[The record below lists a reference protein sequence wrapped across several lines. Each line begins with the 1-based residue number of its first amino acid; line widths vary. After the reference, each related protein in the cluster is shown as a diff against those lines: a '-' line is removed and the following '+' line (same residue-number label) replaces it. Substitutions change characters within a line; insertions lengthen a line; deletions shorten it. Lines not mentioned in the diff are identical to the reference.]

1 MHELTVAIQIRR
13 GLETELASDE
23 GTLVADVVRVQV
35 GALSGIVPEALQFA
49 WPHAVA
55 DSATLGSARLD
66 IDWVDVQLLCV
77 ACNDVY
83 TLTEFRSLR
92 CPHCRSPDVEIIAGD
107 ELDIASVD
115 VRERVRDLS

>member
-13 GLETELASDE
+13 ALETELASDD
-23 GTLVADVVRVQV
+23 GTLVADAVRVQV

-55 DSATLGSARLD
+55 DSAALGSARLD
-66 IDWVDVQLLCV
+66 IDWVDVQLLCG

-92 CPHCRSPDVEIIAGD
+92 CPNCRSPDVEITAGD

-115 VRERVRDLS
+115 VRERARDLS

>member
-1 MHELTVAIQIRR
+1 MHELTVAVQIRR
-13 GLETELASDE
+13 SLETELASDD

-55 DSATLGSARLD
+55 DSAALGSARLD
-66 IDWVDVQLLCV
+66 IDWIEVQLHCA
-77 ACNDVY
+77 ACNEVY

-92 CPHCRSPDVEIIAGD
+92 CPQCRSPGVEIVAGD

-115 VRERVRDLS
+115 VREPSRDHS

>member
-13 GLETELASDE
+13 GLETELASE
-23 GTLVADVVRVQV
+23 NGTVVADVVRVQV

-66 IDWVDVQLLCV
+66 IDWIDVQLLCA

-92 CPHCRSPDVEIIAGD
+92 CPHCGSPDVEIIAGD

-115 VRERVRDLS
+115 VRERARGLL

>member
-66 IDWVDVQLLCV
+66 IDWINVQLLCV

-115 VRERVRDLS
+115 VRERARDLS

>member
-115 VRERVRDLS
+115 VRERARDLS

>member
-13 GLETELASDE
+13 ALETELASDD
-23 GTLVADVVRVQV
+23 GALVADAVRVQV

-55 DSATLGSARLD
+55 DSAALGSARLD
-66 IDWVDVQLLCV
+66 IDWIDVKLLCV
-77 ACNDVY
+77 ACSDVY

-92 CPHCRSPDVEIIAGD
+92 CPNCRSPDVEIIAGD

-115 VRERVRDLS
+115 VRERARDLS

>member
-77 ACNDVY
+77 ACNDAY

-115 VRERVRDLS
+115 VRERARDLS

>member
-13 GLETELASDE
+13 GLETELASDD
-23 GTLVADVVRVQV
+23 GSLVADVVRVQV

-55 DSATLGSARLD
+55 DSAALGSARLD
-66 IDWVDVQLLCV
+66 VDWIDVQLLC
-77 ACNDVY
+77 AGCNDVY

-92 CPHCRSPDVEIIAGD
+92 CPNCRSPDVEIIAGD

-115 VRERVRDLS
+115 IRERTRDLT

>member
-55 DSATLGSARLD
+55 DSAALGSARLD
-66 IDWVDVQLLCV
+66 IDWINVQLLCV

-115 VRERVRDLS
+115 VRERARDLS

>member
-1 MHELTVAIQIRR
+1 M
-13 GLETELASDE
+13 
-23 GTLVADVVRVQV
+23 
-35 GALSGIVPEALQFA
+35 PEALQFA
-49 WPHAVA
+49 WPNAVD

-115 VRERVRDLS
+115 VRERARDLS

>member
-1 MHELTVAIQIRR
+1 MHELTIAIQIRTA
-13 GLETELASDE
+13 LETELASDE
-23 GTLVADVVRVQV
+23 GTLVADAVRVQV

-66 IDWVDVQLLCV
+66 IDWIDVQLRCD
-77 ACNDVY
+77 ACADVHFVID
-83 TLTEFRSLR
+83 FRSLR
-92 CPHCRSPDVEIIAGD
+92 CPICRSPDVEVVAGD

-115 VRERVRDLS
+115 VRDLSPERP

>member
-92 CPHCRSPDVEIIAGD
+92 CPHCRAPDVEIIAGD

-115 VRERVRDLS
+115 VRERARDLS